1 MHEKEL
7 LLILDNIEQILEG
20 STLLS
25 EITRHAPG
33 VTLLV
38 TSRERLRLQAEW
50 LFDLA
55 ELRYPASEIADT
67 SAMREY
73 DAVQLFAECARR
85 TQRQFVLEDSEVGA
99 VARICRMVQGMPLA
113 IELAAASVRRRS
125 CAAIA
130 VEIEA
135 SLRALAGEW
144 RDAPERHRSVWAAFE
159 HSWQL
164 LTEAERS
171 GFRQPVCVSR
181 WISRRSCCTGGRR
194 FAHFVVCLD

>member
-1 MHEKEL
+1 M
-7 LLILDNIEQILEG
+7 
-20 STLLS
+20 TLCS
-25 EITRHAPG
+25 
-33 VTLLV
+33 
-38 TSRERLRLQAEW
+38 
-50 LFDLA
+50 
-55 ELRYPASEIADT
+55 Y
-67 SAMREY
+67 
-73 DAVQLFAECARR
+73 FAECARR

-159 HSWQL
+159 HSWQTVDRGRAKRFPPDCLCFAVDFKKKL
-164 LTEAERS
+164 LH
-171 GFRQPVCVSR
+171 R
-181 WISRRSCCTGGRR
+181 WPALRPLCC
-194 FAHFVVCLD
+194 LP